1 MIRIPDDDR
10 FELRLADGA
19 ANPYLMPAAVM
30 AAGLDG
36 IANKTDPGKRLDID
50 MYADGHT
57 VKGAK
62 KLPLNLLDALR
73 ALEKDKTLASMLGKE
88 TVSAFIKLKTGEWND
103 YASHL
108 TDWERAH
115 TLDC

>member
-1 MIRIPDDDR
+1 MQ
-10 FELRLADGA
+10 A
-19 ANPYLMPAAVM
+19 AMLI
-30 AAGLDG
+30 AGLDG
-36 IANKTDPGKRLDID
+36 IQNGRDPGKRLDID
-50 MYADGHT
+50 MYAEGHT

-73 ALEKDKTLASMLGKE
+73 ALDQSSVLRSGLGE
-88 TVSAFIKLKTGEWND
+88 SFISAYLKLKHADWND

-108 TDWERAH
+108 TDWERKT